1 MVSSNVIHL
10 PTIEEAEEAKVSSR
24 ALSKYASNDRL
35 NLKIILNGNKTE
47 DLILPGSAV
56 NMLLEVLTEMSKGNA
71 MTLMPINAELSTQK
85 TAEILNVSRPYL
97 VNLLE
102 KGEIKFRKVGAHRR
116 VMAQDV
122 FEYKQ
127 RIDSERLKAL
137 DEIAAG
143 AQEHEMGYE

>member
-1 MVSSNVIHL
+1 MSSNVIHL
-10 PTIEEAEEAKVSSR
+10 PTIEEAE
-24 ALSKYASNDRL
+24 
-35 NLKIILNGNKTE
+35 

-56 NMLLEVLTEMSKGNA
+56 NMLLKVLTEMAKGNA
-71 MTLMPINAELSTQK
+71 MTLMPINAELSTQQ
-85 TAEILNVSRPYL
+85 TAKLLNVSRPYL

-102 KGEIKFRKVGAHRR
+102 KGAINFRKVGSHRR

-127 RIDSERLKAL
+127 RMDSERLKVL
-137 DEIAAG
+137 DELASQ